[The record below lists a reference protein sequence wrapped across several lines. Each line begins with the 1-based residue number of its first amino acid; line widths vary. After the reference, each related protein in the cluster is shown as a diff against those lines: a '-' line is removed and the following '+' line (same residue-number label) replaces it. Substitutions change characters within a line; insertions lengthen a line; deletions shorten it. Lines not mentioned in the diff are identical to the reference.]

1 MAELVSHNP
10 GSKPKRADIFLLLV
24 LLGSLSLN
32 VYLGWKVRHAEPTS
46 NFQSIVRI
54 EPGTKVMPLR
64 AVDMDGQPHLVSYND
79 VNRPTVVYVIAPSCI
94 WCERNRE
101 NIDQVARLK
110 GNEFR
115 FVGLSLAVS
124 GLKEYLGQHNLSF
137 PVYTVLD
144 SETIKAFGL
153 GATPQTIVISPDGK
167 VLKNWTGAYREQSQ
181 REVEEYFHLS
191 LPGLVSANR

>member
-1 MAELVSHNP
+1 MTDVLSQSP
-10 GSKPKRADIFLLLV
+10 GHKPKRADILLLLV
-24 LLGSLSLN
+24 LIGSLSLN
-32 VYLGWKVRHAEPTS
+32 VYLGWKVRHVEPTS

-54 EPGTKVMPLR
+54 EPGAKVMPLR
-64 AVDMDGQPHLVSYND
+64 AVGMDDQPHLISYND
-79 VNRPTVVYVIAPSCI
+79 VNKPTVFYVIAPSCV
-94 WCERNRE
+94 WCELNRE
-101 NIDQVARLK
+101 NIDQLARLK
-110 GNEFR
+110 GNDFR

-124 GLKEYLGQHNLSF
+124 GLKAYLGQHNLSF